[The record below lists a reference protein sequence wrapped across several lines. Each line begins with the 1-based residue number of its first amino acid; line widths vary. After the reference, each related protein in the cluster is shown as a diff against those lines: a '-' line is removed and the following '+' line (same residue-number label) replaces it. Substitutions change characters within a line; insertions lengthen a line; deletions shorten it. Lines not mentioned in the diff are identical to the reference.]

1 MRSLLLTLL
10 LANLALLAWR
20 YWVDEPPRGEPPQQR
35 GVARLEVVPPRDTA
49 PVASTLSAGDEGNDA
64 AGDEAGDEA
73 VRVDDPPLQLVQ
85 QLGPASQ
92 REPAPDRAPAV
103 SPAPASAPEP
113 LPPRCVAIG
122 PFSELGASDAFA
134 DTLRARG
141 LSPTRQA
148 EEGSIWMGY
157 WLFAEFSER
166 DAARDAAAV
175 LRGRGVDD
183 AYVIPGDGE
192 FTVSLGVFSALSSA
206 ERLLAEA
213 AELGVTA
220 QLRDRF
226 RSGTVY
232 WLTLEVPG
240 DMTVV
245 PPESGPGAREVSVE
259 PRDCPQR

>member
-64 AGDEAGDEA
+64 ADDEAGD
-73 VRVDDPPLQLVQ
+73 VRVDD
-85 QLGPASQ
+85 
-92 REPAPDRAPAV
+92 
-103 SPAPASAPEP
+103 

-122 PFSELGASDAFA
+122 PFSELGASDGFA
-134 DTLRARG
+134 DMLRARG
-141 LSPTRQA
+141 LSPARQA